1 MSMPIPLAV
10 DERRPRVGQG
20 VAAPAGATPVQQVIK
35 VRRDYNSWVARETM
49 EDYALRFTPRSF
61 RKWSALRVANTAF
74 GAASF
79 LVLEAVGGTLLVDY
93 GFVNA
98 FWAILATG
106 LIIFLAG
113 WPISVYAARHGV
125 DMDLL
130 TRGAG
135 FGYIGSTITSLIYAS
150 FTFIFFALEAAIMAY
165 AIELAFDIPP
175 AWGYLLCSL
184 VVIPLVTHGV
194 TTISRLQVWT
204 QPLWLLMLVVPLAY
218 VLHQHPGVIGELW
231 QYGGQGPDGVPRAPG
246 FDLLKF
252 GAAMTVGIA
261 LITQMG
267 EQADYLR
274 FMPEMEPPD
283 RGVPRST
290 PEGHA
295 GPLRGP
301 WDAPADGPRSGP
313 PCGPRERP
321 RAGRRRTWVSPRA
334 KWWAGVIIGGPGWVI
349 PGVLK
354 MLAGALL
361 AFLAIG
367 YAVPP
372 DRAVDP
378 TQMYLVAYNAVFS
391 QYGLAVAA
399 TALFVFVS
407 QLKIN
412 VTNAYA
418 GSLAWS
424 NFFARLTHSHPGRVV
439 WMVFNTL
446 IALMLMELDVF
457 QALSKVLGLYSNI
470 AISWMMA
477 VVADLV
483 INKPMGWSPRG
494 IEFKRAHLYDVNPVG
509 VGAMGVASLLSIVA
523 WLGVLGPLAQAF
535 SALIALVTALLVSP
549 LIAWWTQGRYY
560 LARSPAIVAPS
571 DDGTYKRLTRCVI
584 CERDYERDDLAHCP
598 AYQGDI
604 CSLCC
609 TLDARCNDLCKPH
622 ARLSVQ
628 WNQWL
633 RALLPRAVWP
643 YLETGLGHYLL
654 LMAVVVPLL
663 AGLFA
668 MLYTQE
674 LPALLDA
681 GGAGARALRL
691 GFVKAFAALLLV
703 SGIVAW
709 WLVLTHKSRQVAQEE
724 SNRQTQA
731 LNEQAQLLR
740 REIESHRRTD
750 AELQRA
756 KRSAD
761 LANQAK
767 SRYITTVS
775 HELRTP
781 LNSILGYAQL
791 LEEDASVP
799 PHRHQAV
806 KVIRR
811 GGEHLLSLIE
821 GTLDIARIE
830 GGKLRLEN
838 KPMRF
843 RDCLQE
849 IVRMFELQAAAKGI
863 EFRRVLTEPLPE
875 VVRADEK
882 RLRQILI
889 NVLGNAVK
897 FTQVGRVEFRVS
909 HAREMAVFEI
919 EDTGPG
925 IAAAEIEHVFEPF
938 ARGSEPSAAAS
949 GGTGLG
955 LTIGKMLTDLMGGE
969 MTVTSR
975 TAATPGA
982 DATTGTLF
990 RVRLFLPEASGV
1002 RVERELPRT
1011 ARSGY
1016 TGARRRVLVVDN
1028 EEADRELL
1036 ASLLEPLG
1044 FEILKAASGHAGL
1057 ALLRERRVDAILMD
1071 LAMPGIDG
1079 WATLRAIREQALS
1092 DAPVAIVSGNAFDKG
1107 LDNDVG
1113 IVADDF
1119 VLKPVRLDELL
1130 DWLGARLQLAWH
1142 EAPARAAAAPA
1153 PLPAGEWSLPD
1164 ASQLQALD
1172 ELVSLGYYRGIVRK
1186 LAEIEALD
1194 PTHAPFANQLRA
1206 LAQQFQL
1213 DAMTRI
1219 IRQAINNSPMAPLAP
1234 SPEGSPAGNGPR
1246 SGPLRGPSRPG
1257 ARPDDLCA
1265 A

>member
-1 MSMPIPLAV
+1 
-10 DERRPRVGQG
+10 
-20 VAAPAGATPVQQVIK
+20 
-35 VRRDYNSWVARETM
+35 
-49 EDYALRFTPRSF
+49 
-61 RKWSALRVANTAF
+61 
-74 GAASF
+74 
-79 LVLEAVGGTLLVDY
+79 
-93 GFVNA
+93 
-98 FWAILATG
+98 
-106 LIIFLAG
+106 
-113 WPISVYAARHGV
+113 
-125 DMDLL
+125 
-130 TRGAG
+130 
-135 FGYIGSTITSLIYAS
+135 
-150 FTFIFFALEAAIMAY
+150 Y

-194 TTISRLQVWT
+194 TTISRLQVLT
-204 QPLWLLMLVVPLAY
+204 QPIWLAMLIVPLAY
-218 VLHQHPGVIGELW
+218 VLHQHPGVLGQLW
-231 QYGGQGPDGVPRAPG
+231 SYGGVAADGSARAPG

-274 FMPEMEPPD
+274 FMPEPQ
-283 RGVPRST
+283 SQ
-290 PEGHA
+290 
-295 GPLRGP
+295 
-301 WDAPADGPRSGP
+301 
-313 PCGPRERP
+313 
-321 RAGRRRTWVSPRA
+321 GRVR
-334 KWWAGVIIGGPGWVI
+334 WWAGVIIGGPGWVI

-361 AFLAIG
+361 AYLAIG

-391 QYGLAVAA
+391 RYGLAVAA

-457 QALSKVLGLYSNI
+457 QALGKVLGLYSNI

-483 INKPMGWSPRG
+483 INKPMGWSPKG

-509 VGAMGVASLLSIVA
+509 VGAMGVASVLSIVA
-523 WLGVLGPLAQAF
+523 YLGALGPLAQAF
-535 SALIALVTALLVSP
+535 SALIALVTALVVSP
-549 LIAWWTQGRYY
+549 LIAWRTKGRYY
-560 LARSPAIVAPS
+560 LARSPQSPAAPAPRGGARPPWGGPAPGEPALGEGGS
-571 DDGTYKRLTRCVI
+571 YKRLTRCVI

-598 AYQGDI
+598 AYQGAI

-628 WNQWL
+628 WNGAL
-633 RALLPRAVWP
+633 RALLPRRVWP
-643 YLETGLGHYLL
+643 YIDTGLGHYLL

-663 AGLFA
+663 GGLFA
-668 MLYTQE
+668 MLYAQE
-674 LPALLDA
+674 LPALLEA
-681 GGAGARALRL
+681 GGAGTAALRL

-731 LNEQAQLLR
+731 LNEQTRVLNEQAQTLR
-740 REIESHRRTD
+740 REIESHGRTD

-756 KRSAD
+756 KLEAEGARGQAEGARRQAE
-761 LANQAK
+761 LANEAK

-791 LEEDASVP
+791 LEEDAALP
-799 PHRHQAV
+799 PQGHQAV

-830 GGKLRLEN
+830 AGRLRLEN

-843 RDCLQE
+843 RDCVEE
-849 IVRMFELQAAAKGI
+849 IVRMFELQARSKGI

-875 VVRADEK
+875 IVRADEK

-897 FTQVGRVEFRVS
+897 FTPTGRVEFRLAY
-909 HAREMAVFEI
+909 AREMAVFEI

-925 IAAAEIEHVFEPF
+925 IPTAEIEHVFEPF
-938 ARGSEPSAAAS
+938 ARGAESSAAAS

-955 LTIGKMLTDLMGGE
+955 LTIGRMLTDLMGGE
-969 MTVTSR
+969 MTVASP
-975 TAATPGA
+975 APSGC
-982 DATTGTLF
+982 GTLF
-990 RVRLFLPEASGV
+990 RIRLFLPEAAGA
-1002 RVERELPRT
+1002 RVEAEAPRSV
-1011 ARSGY
+1011 RHGY
-1016 TGARRRVLVVDN
+1016 AGARRRVLVVDN
-1028 EEADRELL
+1028 EEVDRELL
-1036 ASLLEPLG
+1036 ARLLEPLG
-1044 FEILKAASGHAGL
+1044 FEVSRAASGDACL
-1057 ALLRERRVDAILMD
+1057 ALLREHAPPDAILMD

-1079 WATLRAIREQALS
+1079 WATVRAIRERELS
-1092 DAPVAIVSGNAFDKG
+1092 SAPIAIVSGNAFDKG

-1113 IVADDF
+1113 IGADDF
-1119 VLKPVRLDELL
+1119 ILKPVRVHELL
-1130 DWLGARLQLAWH
+1130 DWLGARLRLEWQH
-1142 EAPARAAAAPA
+1142 APAREVPA
-1153 PLPAGEWSLPD
+1153 RPVESPLDWALPD
-1164 ASQLQALD
+1164 AAHLRALD
-1172 ELVSLGYYRGIVRK
+1172 ELVDLGYFRGIVRK
-1186 LAEIEALD
+1186 LDEIEALD
-1194 PTHAPFANQLRA
+1194 ARHAGFALHMRA
-1206 LAQQFQL
+1206 LARQFQL

-1219 IRQAINNSPMAPLAP
+1219 IRQGLAV
-1234 SPEGSPAGNGPR
+1234 A
-1246 SGPLRGPSRPG
+1246 
-1257 ARPDDLCA
+1257 
-1265 A
+1265 